1 MMITNALILQS
12 SCEFNLAPGGGAL
25 GESELL
31 VLLVGSIIGIAAGDG
46 RGAGVY

>member
-1 MMITNALILQS
+1 MVTNALILQS
-12 SCEFNLAPGGGAL
+12 SCEFNLGPGGGPL

-31 VLLVGSIIGIAAGDG
+31 VLTVGSIIDIAVGDG